1 MRKSETETMY
11 KFNIRFRKILKKVS
25 DKMYTMDWVKQ
36 TYLETVSYIDKDLWW
51 VLIQNNSVDTLEKLM
66 EEAARLM
73 ELKELLKSNTET
85 HVEMSNKK
93 EAFTDIEDVKLK
105 RDTGENAKKKEDEA
119 SVSRQIGEITE
130 YLRTLA
136 LLVTK
141 ERDRKD
147 YRNLIRFNCG
157 GKEHTAS
164 ICKKPKSDGQSK
176 TSEFKAFLV
185 VEEPQDGTHYAFNLG
200 AQNNKG
206 MRLDF
211 IADDNRERPINSI
224 SEAHKDPRT
233 GRKQNKNSKKISK
246 IKKKSKKRGTTAASG
261 NSEFTN
267 RVLEAPVPMNLKE
280 VLALQPKKVDELI
293 EALKNLKKYKGKR
306 TLLAHDVNKTN
317 IFRNELLTYVLVH
330 VEETPLPLFIDTGAR
345 YSIISSVTAKKLNV
359 PINKL
364 DNNIRIRPVKG
375 DDIEFNEYADVPLK
389 FEDNLVI
396 PTRFIIIKGCAVP
409 VLLGL
414 DVLDKLKARI
424 NYEEEVFTLMHNKT
438 RHNFQLYS
446 EESLFEE
453 FYSQAEDSSD
463 SGEESE
469 ATPSDS
475 EESASYS
482 DDESVPLFYSCVE
495 GAITGTG
502 IPSIE
507 DLETEECEF
516 TSTLESAFG
525 NKNNAKVTSD
535 NCAVLKRVIST
546 YQEIFVF
553 NLPNSKE

>member
-1 MRKSETETMY
+1 MDIFALCKMRKLETETMY
-11 KFNIRFRKILKKVS
+11 EFNIRFRKILKKVS

-36 TYLETVSYIDKDLWW
+36 TYLEIVSYIDKDLWW

-130 YLRTLA
+130 SLRTLA

-147 YRNLIRFNCG
+147 YRNLTRFNCG

-233 GRKQNKNSKKISK
+233 
-246 IKKKSKKRGTTAASG
+246 AASG

-330 VEETPLPLFIDTGAR
+330 FEETPLPLFIDTGAR
-345 YSIISSVTAKKLNV
+345 YSIISSVTAKNLNV

-375 DDIEFNEYADVPLK
+375 DVIEVNEYADVPLK

-463 SGEESE
+463 SREESE

-495 GAITGTG
+495 GAISGTG

-507 DLETEECEF
+507 DLETDECEF

-535 NCAVLKRVIST
+535 NCAGVRVKLDITHLVST
-546 YQEIFVF
+546 EA
-553 NLPNSKE
+553 EWRA